1 MQSFRAIRFF
11 DSGAQVSSGVPV
23 IQQVRAR
30 IPAEWR
36 AALLA
41 RDVAVITGVLAQI
54 QQLLAGASHLVFSV
68 GGNDAI
74 RCGHIL
80 RSPASASSVVLRE
93 LVSPIEPAETGGKKI
108 AELLQKIQCSHD
120 FSREETVVFRKGILQ
135 SGGCG
140 QIVVCVSRTRAFG
153 GEIYAEFFEADSDRR
168 QCVQME
174 KHVGAGGLCCAVWLF
189 R

>member
-30 IPAEWR
+30 MPAEWR

-54 QQLLAGASHLVFSV
+54 QQLLGGASHLVFSV

-120 FSREETVVFRKGILQ
+120 FSREETVVFPQGNARIAASCCCPFPMQGRCRVQFLRWICSLQ
-135 SGGCG
+135 L
-140 QIVVCVSRTRAFG
+140 R
-153 GEIYAEFFEADSDRR
+153 
-168 QCVQME
+168 
-174 KHVGAGGLCCAVWLF
+174 
-189 R
+189 